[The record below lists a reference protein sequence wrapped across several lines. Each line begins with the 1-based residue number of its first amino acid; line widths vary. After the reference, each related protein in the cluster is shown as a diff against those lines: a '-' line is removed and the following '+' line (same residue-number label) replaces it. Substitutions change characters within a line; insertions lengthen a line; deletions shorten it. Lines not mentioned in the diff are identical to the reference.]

1 MKRSLL
7 ILTAVLAIAAFLAP
21 VLPSKDVA
29 AQAGN
34 GYDLIS
40 AVNQLRASLGLGAL
54 HVDPIL
60 MSIAQ
65 GQSDYQASIGT
76 WSHEG
81 PGGSSPRDRAI
92 AAGFGG
98 GATVFISENVAVMN
112 TSASFNTLIYSI
124 WSDQLHWNTMTNPNY
139 THAGAGVTVAD
150 GEVYYTLDV
159 GYIAGNPGGS
169 YVPAPSYTPGGPQA
183 AATEATPNWIIPVI
197 TATPHD
203 DGEVI
208 HVSEAGQSLW
218 SIAIAYGTTIKEIV
232 ELNGLDTDNPVIWP
246 GDELII
252 RPALDATITPTPTI
266 TRPLPSRTPTP
277 TRTIRPANTRVPTQT
292 PTATPEPGLNIQ
304 LPSIYAI
311 DRQKL
316 GIGIIALC
324 SLGLITVLFSGFRPR
339 K

>member
-1 MKRSLL
+1 MKRSLFIL
-7 ILTAVLAIAAFLAP
+7 VTILTVAAFLVP
-21 VLPSKDVA
+21 VLPTQTAA

-34 GYDLIS
+34 GYDLIN
-40 AVNQLRASLGLGAL
+40 AVNQLRASLGLSAL
-54 HVDPIL
+54 QVDPIL

-112 TSASFNTLIYSI
+112 TSASFDTLIYSI
-124 WSDQLHWNTMTNPNY
+124 WSDQLHWNTMTNVNY

-159 GYIAGNPGGS
+159 GYIAGNPGS

-183 AATEATPNWIIPVI
+183 AATEATPNWISPVI

-203 DGEVI
+203 DGEVV

-218 SIAIAYGTTIKEIV
+218 SIAIAYGTTIKDII
-232 ELNGLDTDNPVIWP
+232 ELNGLDPDNPVIWP

-266 TRPLPSRTPTP
+266 TQPLPTRTPTP
-277 TRTIRPANTRVPTQT
+277 TRTVRPTSTKHIPTQT
-292 PTATPEPGLNIQ
+292 PTPTPVSGLNIQ
-304 LPSIYAI
+304 LPSIYSF
-311 DRQKL
+311 DKRQL

-324 SLGLITVLFSGFRPR
+324 SLGLITVFFIGF
-339 K
+339 KSKK